1 MDSFP
6 DLRCLVF
13 LIIIMDKVK
22 WHPCSALLLASV
34 VLGIIAR
41 MDIPDVADAVQTGA
55 GKIALIVGL
64 GAKLGKAMAEC
75 VNRNSHVYWT
85 CFWFLN
91 I

>member
-6 DLRCLVF
+6 DLSCLVF
-13 LIIIMDKVK
+13 LIIIMAKVK

-55 GKIALIVGL
+55 GNNFG
-64 GAKLGKAMAEC
+64 
-75 VNRNSHVYWT
+75 
-85 CFWFLN
+85 
-91 I
+91 